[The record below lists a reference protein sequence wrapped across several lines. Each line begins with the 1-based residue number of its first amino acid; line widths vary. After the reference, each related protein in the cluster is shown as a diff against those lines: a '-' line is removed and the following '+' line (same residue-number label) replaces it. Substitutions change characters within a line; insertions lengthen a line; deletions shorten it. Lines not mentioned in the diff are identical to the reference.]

1 MALPDLTGLNIED
14 TYPRLVH
21 TDGAD
26 YFDGTGSLLDLG
38 QNPRTVVEQVKNVSG
53 IFLPKGTP
61 VHATGSGTSGNLVGI
76 IAADAGDPTK
86 MPATYVL
93 NIDLDDE
100 EEGEAIAV
108 GYIQGVD
115 TRGLIE
121 GEVVY
126 VAVGGGW
133 TQTKPTGSALIQN
146 LGVVTKVGQ
155 NGSGVVLGA
164 GRSNDLP
171 NIQSGYTWVGNSN
184 GVPTAVPTS
193 SLIIDPFPYT
203 GSAVISGS
211 FQTIGP
217 ISGSSLHIS
226 GPGKPRIQGTTGF
239 RLVGILGGS
248 GEDVQYLD
256 MGSSIL
262 QYRTNGSA
270 QFQIRSQNGGADRV
284 YLNFNHADTPLT
296 NVSIGTD
303 QTYGSF
309 IIARSSNFSSNRDF
323 VITGSDGSVGIN
335 TDFPSAKLHIVG
347 GNNLPNNYVLKVQ
360 NSSSNNILTVEN
372 GGSTTISGSLILT
385 GSFKALLPTS
395 SNDTYFLTYNTA
407 SYQLEAREVAT
418 LINPKVEYYDVTA
431 SISSGTSIT
440 LPNGLSYISSSI
452 YEYLEVFFN
461 GLRLRYNRDFIP
473 TSITTIQTQI
483 AFPSGSELTF
493 KSLKA

>member
-1 MALPDLTGLNIED
+1 MSLPDLTGQNIEN
-14 TYPRLVH
+14 TYQRLVQ
-21 TDGAD
+21 TDGTNF
-26 YFDGTGSLLDLG
+26 YDGTGSIVNLG
-38 QNPRTVVEQVKNVSG
+38 GETFPYTGSAIISGSLEVIGPFTASGFNYPTIAGNEGEAIVIDQDGNLNFAYPKAVTERVKNVSG
-53 IFLPKGTP
+53 VQLLKGTP
-61 VHATGSGTSGNLVGI
+61 VHATGSGTSGNIVGVI
-76 IAADAGDPTK
+76 VADAGDPTK

-93 NIDLDDE
+93 NETLDDE
-100 EEGEAIAV
+100 AEGEALAV

-115 TRGLIE
+115 TTGLIE
-121 GEVVY
+121 GNTVY

-146 LGVVTKVGQ
+146 LGIVTKVGQ
-155 NGSGVVLGA
+155 NGSGIVLGA

-203 GSAVISGS
+203 GSAI
-211 FQTIGP
+211 
-217 ISGSSLHIS
+217 
-226 GPGKPRIQGTTGF
+226 
-239 RLVGILGGS
+239 
-248 GEDVQYLD
+248 
-256 MGSSIL
+256 
-262 QYRTNGSA
+262 
-270 QFQIRSQNGGADRV
+270 
-284 YLNFNHADTPLT
+284 
-296 NVSIGTD
+296 
-303 QTYGSF
+303 
-309 IIARSSNFSSNRDF
+309 
-323 VITGSDGSVGIN
+323 
-335 TDFPSAKLHIVG
+335 
-347 GNNLPNNYVLKVQ
+347 
-360 NSSSNNILTVEN
+360 
-372 GGSTTISGSLILT
+372 ISGSLILT

-483 AFPSGSELTF
+483 TFPSGSELTF